1 MFAILI
7 QKELK
12 SILLSPKFAVTF
24 GICAFLLLLSVF
36 IGISEYKSSVKAY
49 EAARGLADQQ
59 LRETTTFRQ
68 VQTKA
73 FRAPDPMQIFVSG
86 LTYDIGRWAGIT
98 DDNAPRLRNSAYS
111 EDPIFAVFRFVDL
124 AFIVTV
130 VLSLL
135 AVLFTYDAICGERES
150 GTLLLV
156 FSNSVPRAQYLLAK
170 GIGAWLGLV
179 TPVCLALLLSILM
192 VLVAGIPM
200 TGEHWL
206 KTGLLMAVSLLFFT
220 AFVVIGLL
228 ISALTRRSSVSFLIS
243 LVVWVFFVLIIPRA
257 GVLAAGQLVKV
268 PTVAEIEGT
277 RDTFA
282 KDKWNGF
289 RATLDSLF
297 MANRDHQPDS
307 MTEDAMWSQ
316 LEIQDSMRKAVEK
329 EINDFELKLNADL
342 AQRKAVQE
350 RLAFTLSRVSPASA
364 YQLAAMS
371 LAGTDLDLKKR
382 YEDAMTTYRSQFTEY
397 IDNKSNDAPVAG
409 ISISFDSEKGM
420 SFSSPRDLASLD
432 LTDMPAFVPPL
443 QQLGA
448 TVSGIVVDA
457 GLLMLFSLL
466 SFAGAFVA
474 FLRYDVR

>member
-1 MFAILI
+1 MFSLLI

-24 GICAFLLLLSVF
+24 GICTLLLLLSVF
-36 IGISEYKSSVKAY
+36 IGISEYNSSVKSY
-49 EAARGLADQQ
+49 ESARALADQQ
-59 LRETTTFRQ
+59 LRETTSFRQ

-98 DDNAPRLRNSAYS
+98 QDNAPRLRNSAYS

-156 FSNSVPRAQYLLAK
+156 FSNAVPRAQYLLAK

-179 TPVCLALLLSILM
+179 TPIFLALLLSILM
-192 VLVAGIPM
+192 VLVAGVPM
-200 TGEHWL
+200 TADHWIR
-206 KTGLLMAVSLLFFT
+206 TGLLMLVSLLFFT
-220 AFVVIGLL
+220 VFIVVGLL
-228 ISALTRRSSVSFLIS
+228 ISAMTRRSSVSFLIS
-243 LVVWVFFVLIIPRA
+243 LVVWAFFVLIIPRA
-257 GVLAAGQLVKV
+257 GVLAAGQIVSV
-268 PTVAEIEGT
+268 PTVAEIEGI
-277 RDTFA
+277 RDTYA
-282 KDKWNGF
+282 KDQWTGF
-289 RATLDSLF
+289 HNALDSLF
-297 MANRDHQPDS
+297 RATRNS
-307 MTEDAMWSQ
+307 LEDTLSDEQMWSQ
-316 LEIQDSMRKAVEK
+316 LATQDSIRQAVDDR
-329 EINDFELKLNADL
+329 INEYELKLYADL
-342 AQRKAVQE
+342 TQRRAVQE

-371 LAGTDLDLKKR
+371 LAGTDLELKKR
-382 YEDAMTTYRSQFTEY
+382 YEDAMATYRTQFTDYANSKTE
-397 IDNKSNDAPVAG
+397 DVPSG
-409 ISISFDSEKGM
+409 IRISFDSEKGM
-420 SFSSPRDLASLD
+420 SFDSPRDQASLD
-432 LTDMPAFVPPL
+432 LTDMPAFVPPT

-448 TVSGIVVDA
+448 TMSGIVVDS
-457 GLLMLFSLL
+457 GLLIFFSLL
-466 SFAGAFVA
+466 AFAGAFVA

>member
-1 MFAILI
+1 MFSLLI

-24 GICAFLLLLSVF
+24 GICTLLLLLSVF
-36 IGISEYKSSVKAY
+36 IGISEYNSSVKSY
-49 EAARGLADQQ
+49 ETARALADQQ
-59 LRETTTFRQ
+59 LRETTSFRQ

-98 DDNAPRLRNSAYS
+98 QDNAPRLRNSAYS

-156 FSNSVPRAQYLLAK
+156 FSNAVPRAQYLLAK

-179 TPVCLALLLSILM
+179 TPIFLALLLSILM
-192 VLVAGIPM
+192 VLVAGVPM
-200 TGEHWL
+200 TADHWIR
-206 KTGLLMAVSLLFFT
+206 TGLLMLVSLLFFT
-220 AFVVIGLL
+220 VFIVIGLL
-228 ISALTRRSSVSFLIS
+228 ISAMTRRSSVSFLIS
-243 LVVWVFFVLIIPRA
+243 LVVWAFFVLIIPRA
-257 GVLAAGQLVKV
+257 GVLAAGQIVSV
-268 PTVAEIEGT
+268 PTVAEIEGI
-277 RDTFA
+277 RDTYA
-282 KDKWNGF
+282 KDQWTSFHN
-289 RATLDSLF
+289 ALDSLF
-297 MANRDHQPDS
+297 TANRGARQDTLSD
-307 MTEDAMWSQ
+307 EEMWSH
-316 LEIQDSMRKAVEK
+316 LATQDSIRQAVEDR
-329 EINDFELKLNADL
+329 INDYELKLYADL
-342 AQRKAVQE
+342 TQRRAVQE

-364 YQLAAMS
+364 YKLAAMS

-382 YEDAMTTYRSQFTEY
+382 YEEAMATYRTQFTDYANSKTED
-397 IDNKSNDAPVAG
+397 IPSG
-409 ISISFDSEKGM
+409 IRISFDSEKGM
-420 SFSSPRDLASLD
+420 SFSSPRDQASLD
-432 LTDMPAFVPPL
+432 LTDMPAFVPPA

-448 TVSGIVVDA
+448 TMSGIVVDS
-457 GLLMLFSLL
+457 GLLIFFSLL
-466 SFAGAFVA
+466 AFAGAFVA

>member
-1 MFAILI
+1 MFALLI

-24 GICAFLLLLSVF
+24 GICTFLLLLSVF
-36 IGISEYKSSVKAY
+36 IGISEYNSSVRSY
-49 EAARGLADQQ
+49 ESARALADQQ
-59 LRETTTFRQ
+59 LRETTSFRQ

-98 DDNAPRLRNSAYS
+98 QDNAPRLRNSAYS

-156 FSNSVPRAQYLLAK
+156 FSNAIPRAQYLLAK

-179 TPVCLALLLSILM
+179 TPIFLALLLSILM
-192 VLVAGIPM
+192 VLVAGVPM
-200 TGEHWL
+200 TVDHWIR
-206 KTGLLMAVSLLFFT
+206 TGLLMLVSLLFFT
-220 AFVVIGLL
+220 VFIVIGLL
-228 ISALTRRSSVSFLIS
+228 ISAMTRRSSVSFLIS
-243 LVVWVFFVLIIPRA
+243 LVVWAFFVLIIPRA
-257 GVLAAGQLVKV
+257 GVLAAGQIVSV
-268 PTVAEIEGT
+268 PTVAEIEGI
-277 RDTFA
+277 RDTYA
-282 KDKWNGF
+282 KDQWTGF
-289 RATLDSLF
+289 HTALDSLF
-297 MANRDHQPDS
+297 RATRS
-307 MTEDAMWSQ
+307 SLEDTLSDEQMWSQ
-316 LEIQDSMRKAVEK
+316 LATQDSIRQAVENR
-329 EINDFELKLNADL
+329 INDYELKLYADL
-342 AQRKAVQE
+342 TQRRAVQE

-382 YEDAMTTYRSQFTEY
+382 YEEAMTTYRTQFTDYANSKTE
-397 IDNKSNDAPVAG
+397 DVPSG
-409 ISISFDSEKGM
+409 IRISFDSEKGM
-420 SFSSPRDLASLD
+420 SFESPRDQASLD
-432 LTDMPAFVPPL
+432 LTDMPAFVPPT

-448 TVSGIVVDA
+448 TMSGIVVDS
-457 GLLMLFSLL
+457 GLLIFFSLL
-466 SFAGAFVA
+466 AFAGAFVA